1 MATTKEIQRA
11 LMKAGFG
18 VGKAGADGIL
28 GPNTLKAIK
37 AFQRSKGLKDDGIV
51 GRETSRALFGEAL
64 HEYPQW
70 MLEANRYMG
79 LHEVRDAKKLDKAL
93 DLDASEIPWCG
104 AFAALIIR
112 TTLPDATIP
121 DNPLWARNWAKFGVQ
136 DAPVTGQ
143 PHYGAIAV
151 FTRNTGGHVGFVV
164 GHDKTHVFVLGGNQ
178 SNAVTVTKVAKS
190 QLIAYRY
197 PEGLLPIGSP
207 LPFTKF
213 DGAVFNNEA

>member
-1 MATTKEIQRA
+1 MKTIEIQRA
-11 LMKAGFG
+11 LIKLGFS
-18 VGKAGADGIL
+18 VGKAGADGVL
-28 GPNTLKAIK
+28 GKDTINGIK

-51 GRETSRALFGEAL
+51 GRLTAAALFGEPEKA
-64 HEYPQW
+64 PVQW
-70 MLEANRYMG
+70 MLEAARYMG
-79 LHEVRDAKKLDKAL
+79 LHEVKDAKKLDDIL
-93 DLDASEIPWCG
+93 NLDASEIPWCG
-104 AFAALIIR
+104 AFVGMVIANTLPNALI
-112 TTLPDATIP
+112 PN
-121 DNPLWARNWAKFGVQ
+121 NPLWARNWAKFGVQ

-151 FTRNTGGHVGFVV
+151 FSRNSGGHVGFVV

-197 PEGLLPIGSP
+197 PAGLTPIGQP